1 MQSKGRYPVLGYP
14 TVKEQKIIYEKK
26 RKQKRLESNKTKY
39 EAEMKRLKKLQE
51 EFLDVLNNKK

>member
-1 MQSKGRYPVLGYP
+1 MLGYP